1 MVLNRAWTR
10 VLFASA
16 LLSTAV
22 AAKATLLYDN
32 GPMVTNT
39 GVASGGADA
48 SLVQDDSLGLA
59 VAGITANKA
68 GGFWVSD
75 DFDVAAGQTWDIN
88 QMTFFGYQKG
98 STTASTMTGLYVKI
112 YANPTSSTD
121 PTTGTLV
128 FGDDST
134 NRLSSTSF
142 TNIYRMGE
150 TEGFANNSR
159 PMMALNANVS
169 TSLGEGHYAVV
180 WAATGSLGSGPS
192 MTLVTFLGQSGKAG
206 ANGSAYDLSF
216 HGGWYDVV
224 DGSDGNGD
232 PVAQDFAFQI
242 SGTVPEPSSILV
254 LAGGLIVAL
263 SRKRR

>member
-10 VLFASA
+10 ALFASA
-16 LLSTAV
+16 LIATAV
-22 AAKATLLYDN
+22 AAQATLLYDN
-32 GPMVTNT
+32 GPMVTNA

-48 SLVQDDSLGLA
+48 SLVQDDTLGLA

-75 DFDVAAGQTWDIN
+75 DFEVAAGQTWDID

-98 STTASTMTGLYVKI
+98 STTTSTMTGLYVMI

-134 NRLSSTSF
+134 NRLSGSAF

-150 TEGFANNSR
+150 TEGFANNTR
-159 PMMALNANVS
+159 PLMSIDAAVDV
-169 TSLGEGHYAVV
+169 SLGEGHYAVV
-180 WAATGSLGSGPS
+180 WAATGSLGSGPT
-192 MTLVTFLGQSGKAG
+192 MTLVTYLGQGGKAG
-206 ANGSAYDLSF
+206 ANASAYDTAF

-224 DGSDGNGD
+224 DD
-232 PVAQDFAFQI
+232 VHAQDFAFQVI
-242 SGTVPEPSSILV
+242 GTVPEPASALV
-254 LAGGLIVAL
+254 LAGGLLVAFA
-263 SRKRR
+263 RKRR